1 MVWMTLWPT
10 ETQAI
15 KTTLDQVVAAGR
27 ARQARQARQARLTLL
42 SKKASQHSSQ
52 AKVLFLMLTVRQEEN
67 VGKVSSPRVARVG
80 E

>member
-27 ARQARQARQARLTLL
+27 ARQARQARLTLL
-42 SKKASQHSSQ
+42 SKKASQHSSR

>member
-1 MVWMTLWPT
+1 MTLWPT

-27 ARQARQARQARLTLL
+27 ARQARQARLTLL